1 MMMAA
6 TPPGQQEQDGEGEGE
21 GPSDDIAQTNELL
34 RRREA
39 EYLAGRP
46 QDELPEV
53 PGLLGLRQE
62 SAEPPPPSP
71 TPTVD
76 DCCDGGDGGTSQ
88 GDCKTCDG
96 GSVGFTSTA
105 TVTLVSTTTAT
116 IAYVPSA
123 ARTDTTSAEDDG
135 DGNKSTQSEQ
145 ISDTNAVTSVNSSKS
160 GDVTGTSTALADAG
174 GETSISPSP
183 VAPMTTSSPVMPPW
197 LAHLARS
204 DTPHLRPSSFSS
216 FAGLVLWT
224 AAFILQDIWHRHN
237 SL

>member
-1 MMMAA
+1 MMIAA
-6 TPPGQQEQDGEGEGE
+6 VPPGQQEQDSEGDS
-21 GPSDDIAQTNELL
+21 PSDDIAQTDELL

-123 ARTDTTSAEDDG
+123 ART
-135 DGNKSTQSEQ
+135 
-145 ISDTNAVTSVNSSKS
+145 
-160 GDVTGTSTALADAG
+160 
-174 GETSISPSP
+174 
-183 VAPMTTSSPVMPPW
+183 
-197 LAHLARS
+197 
-204 DTPHLRPSSFSS
+204 
-216 FAGLVLWT
+216 LV
-224 AAFILQDIWHRHN
+224 
-237 SL
+237 